1 MQPRSGDVFIASPP
15 KCGTT
20 WVCQL
25 VQTLRS
31 RGDMRF
37 EVCRCAALC
46 CAVLRCA
53 PMLLL
58 LLLSLSLLRT
68 SQLRETASTLWEA
81 FCLHKTPCALIYNI
95 ARRSTW

>member
-31 RGDMRF
+31 RGDMSF
-37 EVCRCAALC
+37 EVGVVPRCAALWVLC
-46 CAVLRCA
+46 CAVLCMLCRAQLGCPVMCLLCCARYRRC
-53 PMLLL
+53 
-58 LLLSLSLLRT
+58 
-68 SQLRETASTLWEA
+68 
-81 FCLHKTPCALIYNI
+81 
-95 ARRSTW
+95 RSTHHRPLQAAPPLT

>member
-31 RGDMRF
+31 RGDMSF
-37 EVCRCAALC
+37 EARY
-46 CAVLRCA
+46 AVLNISLCSA
-53 PMLLL
+53 AAAQPALKKMPAGIAAGGTAASCILLL
-58 LLLSLSLLRT
+58 LHLLPLR
-68 SQLRETASTLWEA
+68 R
-81 FCLHKTPCALIYNI
+81 I
-95 ARRSTW
+95 